1 MANCFHLCLM
11 TAEETM
17 LDEAAEYCRIP
28 TADGSVGI
36 LADHAPMLC
45 AVCEGEVRC
54 RMEDGRERQRSGQQ
68 RHDSDR
74 PGGRETIPISGSRF
88 DRKDSLCITS
98 SRNRTVRRLRKI
110 CEQELCPPQ
119 NAGDGHFGKETG
131 I

>member
-17 LDEAAEYCRIP
+17 LDEAAEYCRLP

-45 AVCEGEVRC
+45 AVCEG
-54 RMEDGRERQRSGQQ
+54 
-68 RHDSDR
+68 
-74 PGGRETIPISGSRF
+74 ETIPISGSRF

>member
-54 RMEDGRERQRSGQQ
+54 RMEDGRERKFYVPAGVASVRDNSVTILT
-68 RHDSDR
+68 DR
-74 PGGRETIPISGSRF
+74 AEERQFR
-88 DRKDSLCITS
+88 
-98 SRNRTVRRLRKI
+98 
-110 CEQELCPPQ
+110 
-119 NAGDGHFGKETG
+119 
-131 I
+131 